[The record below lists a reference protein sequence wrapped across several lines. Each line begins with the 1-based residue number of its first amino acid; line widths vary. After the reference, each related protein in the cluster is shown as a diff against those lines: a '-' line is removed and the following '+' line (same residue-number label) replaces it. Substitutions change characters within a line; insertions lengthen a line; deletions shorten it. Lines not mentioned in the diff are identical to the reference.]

1 MQTKLAKA
9 KNITAMSEEPE
20 VKMRAAIGGSAAEVI
35 KVRGDTATTTMTNNT
50 TTNIPPALKNLATSE
65 SSEQVDRQ
73 NLAEVHKR
81 IRQEKQQS
89 GKVITVAE
97 AKKLIEAEK
106 TATKTTRTAGGSKA
120 GVATGL
126 KKNDSRRVIA
136 GGSSP
141 PELKS
146 TLDRKNSKSNL
157 TPSKMIPLNS
167 IRKSQK
173 AHGVPHKTPS
183 VINLTAEKTKE
194 RSPSISKAPAIPAS
208 LTFDDI

>member
-1 MQTKLAKA
+1 MQTKSAKA
-9 KNITAMSEEPE
+9 KNVTAMSEEPE
-20 VKMRAAIGGSAAEVI
+20 VKIRAAVGGSAAEVI
-35 KVRGDTATTTMTNNT
+35 KVRGDTATTTMLNTNNS
-50 TTNIPPALKNLATSE
+50 NIPALKNLAISE
-65 SSEQVDRQ
+65 SSEPVVDRQ

-106 TATKTTRTAGGSKA
+106 ATTTRTGGNKP
-120 GVATGL
+120 VATTSL

-141 PELKS
+141 PDLKS

-157 TPSKMIPLNS
+157 TPSKMIPLSS
-167 IRKSQK
+167 IRKS
-173 AHGVPHKTPS
+173 
-183 VINLTAEKTKE
+183 
-194 RSPSISKAPAIPAS
+194 
-208 LTFDDI
+208 